1 MECSLYFR
9 EQSAMGTV
17 NDPSLAPSAQKD
29 GDIKMKRA
37 IIIVLDSLGIGEMPD
52 AAKYGDEGSN
62 TLGNIT
68 RAMKDKPWYK
78 LENLANM
85 GLGHIDGID
94 YIRKVEDPS
103 GSFGRLGERSKG
115 KDTTTGHWEI
125 AGMVLER
132 AFPTYPDGFP
142 KEIIDAF
149 EKAIGRKS
157 LGNYPA
163 SGTAIIEKLGKEHME
178 TGYPIVYT
186 SADSV
191 FQIAAHEGIIPINE
205 LYDMCEKARAIL
217 TGEHAVGRVIARPF
231 VGEPGS
237 FKRTERRKDFSLKPI
252 KKTVLDYA
260 KEQGLEVRAVGKI
273 EDIFAGSGITHA
285 VHINGNMDGVDK
297 TIDWLREDFSGI
309 LFTNLV
315 DFDMLYGH
323 RNNIE
328 GYARAIEDF
337 DLRLPEIT
345 GAMKDGDI
353 LMITADHGCDPST
366 ESTDHSRE
374 YTPLLIYGKPVRKG
388 VNLRTRESFSDIAAT
403 VAEYLGVEAQIEGKN
418 FLKDI
423 LA

>member
-1 MECSLYFR
+1 
-9 EQSAMGTV
+9 
-17 NDPSLAPSAQKD
+17 
-29 GDIKMKRA
+29 MKRA
-37 IIIVLDSLGIGEMPD
+37 IIIVLDSVGIGEMPD
-52 AAKYGDEGSN
+52 AAWYGDEGSN

-68 RAMKDKPWYK
+68 REMKNKPWYR
-78 LENLANM
+78 LENLKNL
-85 GLGHIDGID
+85 GLGSIDGVD
-94 YIRKVEDPS
+94 YIEKVDAPL
-103 GSFGRLGERSKG
+103 GAVGRLSERSKG

-125 AGMVLER
+125 AGIVLER
-132 AFPTYPDGFP
+132 PFPTYPDGFP
-142 KEIIDAF
+142 REVIEAI
-149 EKAIGRKS
+149 EKAIGRKC

-163 SGTAIIEKLGKEHME
+163 SGTEIIEKLGKEHME
-178 TGYPIVYT
+178 TGFPIVYT

-191 FQIAAHEGIIPINE
+191 FQIAAHESIILIDE

-231 VGEPGS
+231 EGEPGS
-237 FKRTERRKDFSLKPI
+237 FRRTERRKDFSLKPV

-260 KEQGLEVRAVGKI
+260 KEQGFEVRAVGKI

-297 TIDWLREDFSGI
+297 TIGWLKEDFTGI

-323 RNNIE
+323 RNNTE

-337 DLRLPEIT
+337 DRRLPEII
-345 GAMKDGDI
+345 GAMKDEDI
-353 LMITADHGCDPST
+353 LIITADHGCDPTT

-374 YTPLLIYGKPVRKG
+374 YTPLLIYGKPVKKG
-388 VNLRTRESFSDIAAT
+388 VNLHTREGFSDIAAT
-403 VAEYLGVEAQIEGKN
+403 IAEYLGVQAEIEGKS

-423 LA
+423 LK